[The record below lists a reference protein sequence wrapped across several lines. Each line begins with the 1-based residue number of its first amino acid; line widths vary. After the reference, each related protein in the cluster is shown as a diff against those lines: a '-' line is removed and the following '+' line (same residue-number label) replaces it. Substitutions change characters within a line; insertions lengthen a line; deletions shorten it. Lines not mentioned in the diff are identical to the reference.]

1 MAYPDRNERDGR
13 IAMPGSGETRPKK
26 IAHAGISAEE
36 WALRVD
42 LAACYRIFA
51 LLGWTEYI
59 FNHIT
64 LRVPGPEKHFLIN
77 PFGLWY
83 DEVTAS
89 NLVKIDLEGNI
100 LGQSDYPV
108 NRAGFVIHSAIHS
121 ARPDAHC
128 IMHTHTTAAVAVPCQ
143 AARISPHNFYCSPLP
158 RPLGDHHFEGVPRA
172 PHQRPRPLPPS

>member
-64 LRVPGPEKHFLIN
+64 LRVPGPEKQFLIN

-100 LGQSDYPV
+100 LGESDYPV

-128 IMHTHTTAAVAVPCQ
+128 IMHTHTTAGVAVARQ
-143 AARISPHNFYCSPLP
+143 AAGISPPNFYRSQLP
-158 RPLGDHHFEGVPRA
+158 GPLGHLHFQPLHVP
-172 PHQRPRPLPPS
+172 PHETPP